1 LGYLQP
7 RAIVFAIITGF
18 SSIVSYYIAG
28 IEKRLG
34 EKLMLIL
41 MIGIQIILFS
51 IMIFIIDW
59 YWLMIIFLFLTIIRN
74 LTRLLEDNYSN
85 KLIPSSMRASV
96 LSATSFLRN
105 GLFGGW
111 LIIWIYGVLIDDIG
125 IGYVLL
131 ISSIILLIS
140 GFCMILLRKNKNTIN

>member
-1 LGYLQP
+1 
-7 RAIVFAIITGF
+7 
-18 SSIVSYYIAG
+18 
-28 IEKRLG
+28 
-34 EKLMLIL
+34 M
-41 MIGIQIILFS
+41 IIL
-51 IMIFIIDW
+51 
-59 YWLMIIFLFLTIIRN
+59 LFLTIIRN

-85 KLIPSSMRASV
+85 KLITSSMRASV

-140 GFCMILLRKNKNTIN
+140 GFCMIILRKNKNTIK